1 VDTSGRHKQEAE
13 LFEEMR
19 QVSAAVSPDNIVFV
33 MDSTIGQAAHDQALA
48 FRQAVPVGAVV
59 ITKMDSHAKGGGAL
73 SAVAATKSP
82 IVFIGTG
89 EHMDDFEPFD
99 TKKFVQKLLG
109 MGDIEGLVD
118 KIKEAVPSMED
129 QNKLM
134 QKISEGNFTLRDM
147 YEQFQNILKMGPLNK
162 VMEMIPG
169 FAQLLKQAPGSQN
182 VDSGQKIKT
191 YLVMMDSMTDD
202 ELDENRTLQSK
213 QTRDSRIVRIARGSG
228 RSVKEV
234 NELLEQFKHF
244 DKMMKKMKQLKIPKN
259 GQLNNRNLQQ
269 VGNILPPHLLKQMG
283 GMGAIQ
289 SMMKSFGGM
298 GDLGS
303 IAKKLGLGDQ

>member
-1 VDTSGRHKQEAE
+1 
-13 LFEEMR
+13 MR

-48 FRQAVPVGAVV
+48 FKQSVPVGAVV
-59 ITKMDSHAKGGGAL
+59 ITKMDSHAKAGGAL

-82 IVFIGTG
+82 IVYIGTG

-109 MGDIEGLVD
+109 MGDVEGLVEKIKDVVPTQEDQTKLMD
-118 KIKEAVPSMED
+118 KIY
-129 QNKLM
+129 Q
-134 QKISEGNFTLRDM
+134 GNFSLRDM
-147 YEQFQNILKMGPLNK
+147 YEQFENILKMGPLNK

-169 FAQLLKQAPGSQN
+169 FSNLLKQTGGAN
-182 VDSGQKIKT
+182 VDSGQKIKNFM
-191 YLVMMDSMTDD
+191 VIMDSMTDD
-202 ELDENRTLQSK
+202 ELDNNNVLNSK
-213 QTRDSRIVRIARGSG
+213 TTRESRIVRIARGSG
-228 RSVKEV
+228 RSVREV

-259 GQLNNRNLQQ
+259 GQLNQRNISQ
-269 VGNILPPHLLKQMG
+269 VSNIIPPHIMKQMG
-283 GMGAIQ
+283 GMGAVQ
-289 SMMKSFGGM
+289 NMMKSLGGM

-303 IAKKLGLGDQ
+303 LAKKMMGQE